1 MFRRLEVGVNM
12 NIVPQVVERSDYLQ
26 QVAEDKEEMPVGY
39 RPQFVDDNVS
49 TIGHGQWTA
58 GRVNLSARLD
68 YLQVA

>member
-39 RPQFVDDNVS
+39 RPQFVDDES
-49 TIGHGQWTA
+49 LEILHKGC
-58 GRVNLSARLD
+58 
-68 YLQVA
+68 